1 MNDQGLEDME
11 EEVTE
16 TTPSIT
22 NSDSFDEKVT
32 RVRRNSS
39 CLYFS
44 HLDAK
49 FKFLPEDSDAPLY
62 HGSKMTVGEIFWFF
76 LNLVERFKLENVCHA
91 DAFFCKRV
99 VARVWGRNLRF
110 HENLNKIAS

>member
-32 RVRRNSS
+32 RVRSNSS
-39 CLYFS
+39 RLYFS

-49 FKFLPEDSDAPLY
+49 FKFLPEDSQ
-62 HGSKMTVGEIFWFF
+62 
-76 LNLVERFKLENVCHA
+76 
-91 DAFFCKRV
+91 
-99 VARVWGRNLRF
+99 
-110 HENLNKIAS
+110 